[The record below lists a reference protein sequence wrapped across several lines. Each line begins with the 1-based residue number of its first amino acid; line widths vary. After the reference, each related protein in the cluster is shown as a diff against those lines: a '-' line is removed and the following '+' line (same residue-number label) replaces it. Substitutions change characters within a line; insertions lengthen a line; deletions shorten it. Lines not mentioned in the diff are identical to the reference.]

1 MTDANRPNFFIKEL
15 KMYIDYL
22 KNEISEITTD
32 ITAPQVK
39 KLKAFKSNLLEGIAF
54 YQTMFSNSN
63 YFENSIN
70 EIRNQL
76 DHYILELAGVE
87 VPELVVA

>member
-1 MTDANRPNFFIKEL
+1 L

-22 KNEISEITTD
+22 KNDIKNISNEINAS
-32 ITAPQVK
+32 QLK

-54 YQTMFSNSN
+54 YQNFFANTH
-63 YFENSIN
+63 YFENSIK
-70 EIRNQL
+70 EIQNQL
-76 DHYILELAGVE
+76 EYYTKELVGVE